1 MGILLLFAIGGAF
14 GYVSHLWRPMTPP
27 RLLLDVAVA
36 IIAALFGGLSLAPQ
50 LGFRST
56 GWGTPN
62 AASLLVASGA
72 ALIAISVL
80 YGVRRMVLRSV

>member
-14 GYVSHLWRPMTPP
+14 GCASHFWRPMTPP
-27 RLLLDVAVA
+27 RPLLDVAIA

-50 LGFRST
+50 LGLPSA
-56 GWGTPN
+56 GWESPN
-62 AASLLVASGA
+62 AWSLLVASGA
-72 ALIAISVL
+72 ALVAMSVL